1 MKKEYS
7 NGEVVV
13 IWEPDK
19 CIHSA
24 KCFIGLPQVFDPK
37 ARPWINA
44 TGAGTEEI
52 IRQVRVCPSGA
63 LSYRM
68 ATTTAPETGS
78 PETAAPATVIE
89 VLDGG
94 PLLISG
100 ACILKRPDGTIEEIN
115 GSAALCRCGHSAN
128 KPFCDGSHRR
138 AAAVR

>member
-13 IWEPDK
+13 IWQPDK

-37 ARPWINA
+37 ARPWVNA
-44 TGAGTEEI
+44 AGAGTEEI
-52 IRQVRVCPSGA
+52 IRQVRICPSGA

-68 ATTTAPETGS
+68 EASVTPVAEAPS
-78 PETAAPATVIE
+78 AAAPATVIE
-89 VLDGG
+89 ILDRG
-94 PLLISG
+94 PLLVSG
-100 ACILKRPDGTIEEIN
+100 SCILKRPDGTVEEIN

-128 KPFCDGSHRR
+128 KPFCDGSHRKTT
-138 AAAVR
+138 VL